1 MVVAG
6 AALVRYVYSCVYT
19 IAEVGEAHEHAI
31 GSPGDPGRG
40 AILSAADLSGFRS
53 RRIGIPTVV
62 VGLLLALAL
71 AWVLFLAKGTAAEP
85 AFSDPGEFLVTV
97 MDGITLA
104 GLLFVVASG
113 FTLIFGLMRTVN
125 MAHGSLFLVAA
136 YIAIDMQQ
144 SMVGKTRS
152 IVPEDVALTDWVLPM
167 LAGATVAAVLGLVVY
182 HLLLR
187 WNQGQELQQALIT
200 VAVSVIVADQLLA
213 RFGGLAKT
221 MIWPG
226 NVTHFFEIL
235 GSRYATT
242 RLFMLGVAL
251 LVALGLWIWLTKTRM
266 GIVIRAGVDDQDMVR
281 ALGVRISVVF
291 AVTFFVGA
299 FLAGVGGAMG
309 ASFAGAAPGTDG
321 AWLLNSLVVV
331 IIGGL
336 GSLKGAAAGS
346 LLFGMVTAMS
356 PAYLPIEY
364 NFYSII
370 FTFVLLAVVLAV
382 RPYGLFGRPE

>member
-1 MVVAG
+1 MG
-6 AALVRYVYSCVYT
+6 CNLSSVRSARIRPST
-19 IAEVGEAHEHAI
+19 I
-31 GSPGDPGRG
+31 
-40 AILSAADLSGFRS
+40 
-53 RRIGIPTVV
+53 V
-62 VGLLLALAL
+62 VGLLLAFAL
-71 AWVLFLAKGTAAEP
+71 AWVLFLANGTAAEP
-85 AFSDPGEFLVTV
+85 AFSEPGEFLVTLL
-97 MDGITLA
+97 DGITFA

-125 MAHGSLFLVAA
+125 MAHGALFLVAA
-136 YIAIDMQQ
+136 YVAIELQQ
-144 SMVGKTRS
+144 DMVGKTRS
-152 IVPEDVALTDWVLPM
+152 IVAEDVGLADWFVPM
-167 LAGATVAAVLGLVVY
+167 LAGAVVAAILGLVMY
-182 HLLLR
+182 QLLLR
-187 WNQGQELQQALIT
+187 WNQGQELRQALIT
-200 VAVSVIVADQLLA
+200 VAVSVIIADQMLA

-221 MIWPG
+221 MVWPG
-226 NVTHFFEIL
+226 DVTHFFEIL
-235 GSRYATT
+235 GTRYAST
-242 RLFMLGVAL
+242 RLFMLGIAL
-251 LVALGLWIWLTKTRM
+251 VVALGLWIWLTKTRM

-291 AVTFFVGA
+291 AVTFFVGS

-309 ASFAGAAPGTDG
+309 ASFAGAAPGIDG

-370 FTFVLLAVVLAV
+370 FTFVLLAAVLVV